1 MPGANCGITLFRA
14 GHHPASGA
22 SAPQGPRTRAVYLMT
37 DPETKIAL
45 AEICNKRAATKRGW
59 GFPYTSSYCFARMR

>member
-1 MPGANCGITLFRA
+1 
-14 GHHPASGA
+14 
-22 SAPQGPRTRAVYLMT
+22 MT

-45 AEICNKRAATKRGW
+45 AEICNKRAATKRDW